1 MPDIRTS
8 IGRVRLSGMA
18 EGVSYLLL
26 LGVAMPLKYFADMPM
41 VVTWVGWLHGLLFM
55 AYGLFVLL
63 ALIDGN
69 LPFRKCVLVFFAALF
84 PFGPFLIDGGLA
96 RLERER

>member
-41 VVTWVGWLHGLLFM
+41 AVTWVGWLHGLLFM
-55 AYGLFVLL
+55 LYGLFVLL
-63 ALIDGN
+63 ALIDGK
-69 LPFRKCVLVFFAALF
+69 LPFSKCVLAFFAALF